1 MKSVAN
7 LETLMNLIY
16 FREAAEIKSMSK
28 LLQKKIMEEGKSF
41 YDVWQF
47 EVSNEI
53 QDLSTAFGE
62 RFILESALA

>member
-1 MKSVAN
+1 
-7 LETLMNLIY
+7 
-16 FREAAEIKSMSK
+16 
-28 LLQKKIMEEGKSF
+28 MEEGKSF